1 MFDATERQ
9 RRRDAGA
16 DASSP
21 SAEGIGKLMN
31 RLCRLAL
38 LTPLAFGAGCSS
50 DTAEA
55 PDRTRAASPILVA
68 HRGASAYAPEHTIA
82 AYELGIEQGA
92 DFIEPD
98 LQITSDGVLIA
109 LHDLTLERTTN
120 VREIFP
126 TRFRQE
132 ERRGELVDVWLAND
146 FTLDEIRQLD
156 AGSWFG
162 DAFAG
167 ARVLTLSEVIEVV
180 RGRAGLFIETKAPE
194 VYGDRGFDMEALL
207 LAELARHGLDEPGQ
221 DPETPIVIQSFSAAS
236 LRLLRH
242 EHGTRLPLALLI
254 GEDDAE
260 WLTPQGLSAVAGFAT
275 GFGPTKSLLLGAP
288 GVVDLA
294 HQHDLTVVPWTFRAR
309 DPGDFE
315 TVEDEMAHYL
325 YELGVDGI
333 ITNNPDLFPRT
344 PPQGG
349 P

>member
-1 MFDATERQ
+1 M
-9 RRRDAGA
+9 
-16 DASSP
+16 
-21 SAEGIGKLMN
+21 
-31 RLCRLAL
+31 
-38 LTPLAFGAGCSS
+38 PLAFGAGCSS
-50 DTAEA
+50 DTSES
-55 PDRTRAASPILVA
+55 PDRTRADSPILIA
-68 HRGASAYAPEHTIA
+68 HRGASAYAPEHTLE

-98 LQITSDGVLIA
+98 LQITRDGVLIA

-120 VREIFP
+120 VLEVFP
-126 TRFRQE
+126 TRFRKE
-132 ERRGELVDVWLAND
+132 EIRGELVDVWLAND

-167 ARVLTLSEVIEVV
+167 SKILTLSEVIEVV

-194 VYGDRGFDMEALL
+194 VYGDRGFDMEELL
-207 LAELARHGLDEPGQ
+207 LTELARHGLDQPGE
-221 DPETPIVIQSFSAAS
+221 DPETPVVIQSFSAAS
-236 LRLLRH
+236 LRVLRH
-242 EHGTRLPLALLI
+242 DYGTQLPLALLI
-254 GEDDAE
+254 DEDAAE
-260 WLTPQGLSAVAGFAT
+260 WLTPEGLAEVAGFAT
-275 GFGPTKSLLLGAP
+275 GIGPAKSLLLDAP

-294 HQHDLTVVPWTFRAR
+294 HRHDLSVVPWTFRAG

-333 ITNNPDLFPRT
+333 ITNNPDLYPRM

>member
-1 MFDATERQ
+1 MT
-9 RRRDAGA
+9 
-16 DASSP
+16 
-21 SAEGIGKLMN
+21 
-31 RLCRLAL
+31 RLLRVAL
-38 LTPLAFGAGCSS
+38 LTWVAFGTGCSS
-50 DTAEA
+50 DTSEG
-55 PDRTRAASPILVA
+55 PERNRADSPILIA
-68 HRGASAYAPEHTIA
+68 HRGASAYAPEHTIE

-92 DFIEPD
+92 DFVEPD
-98 LQITSDGVLIA
+98 LQITRDGVLIA

-120 VREIFP
+120 VREVFP

-132 ERRGELVDVWLAND
+132 ERRGELVDVWLTND
-146 FTLDEIRQLD
+146 FTFDEIRQLD

-167 ARVLTLSEVIEVV
+167 AKVLTLSEVIEVV

-207 LAELARHGLDEPGQ
+207 LAELARHGLDRPGQ

-236 LRLLRH
+236 LRVLRH
-242 EHGTRLPLALLI
+242 DLGTKLPLALLI
-254 GEDDAE
+254 GEGAAE
-260 WLTPQGLSAVAGFAT
+260 WLTPEGLAEAAGFAT
-275 GFGPTKSLLLGAP
+275 GIGPTKSLLLNAP
-288 GVVDLA
+288 GIVDLA
-294 HQHDLTVVPWTFRAR
+294 HQHGLNVVPWTFRAGA
-309 DPGDFE
+309 PGDFD

-325 YELGVDGI
+325 DELGVDGI